1 MDKQPAS
8 NISLHGSSHVET
20 KRILI
25 LEDEETVSKFI
36 RFALEPVHTVVIV
49 SNGADG
55 IREIQAAD
63 FDVIICDMMMP
74 KLPGDMF
81 YYAVE
86 RTKPHLCSRFIF
98 MTGFKDDTRISE
110 FIAKIGGL
118 MLNKPFRAHDLLEMI
133 AFVQVRAHLA
143 G

>member
-1 MDKQPAS
+1 MDNQPVPNKSRQAPP
-8 NISLHGSSHVET
+8 HVET
-20 KRILI
+20 KKILI

-36 RFALEPVHTVVIV
+36 RFALEPANTVVIV

-55 IREIQAAD
+55 VREIQAGD

-86 RTKPHLCSRFIF
+86 RTKPYLCDRFIF
-98 MTGFKDDTRISE
+98 MTGFKDDRKINE
-110 FIAKIGGL
+110 FINKVNGL
-118 MLNKPFRAHDLLEMI
+118 MLTKPFKAADLLELI
-133 AFVQVRAHLA
+133 AFVQVRAHLT
-143 G
+143 

>member
-1 MDKQPAS
+1 MDNQP
-8 NISLHGSSHVET
+8 NPEISLQSSTHVET
-20 KRILI
+20 KKILI

-36 RFALEPVHTVVIV
+36 KFALEPAHTVVIV

-55 IREIQAAD
+55 VREIQASD

-86 RTKPHLCSRFIF
+86 RTKPHLCPRFIF
-98 MTGFKDDTRISE
+98 MTGFKDDTKIND
-110 FIAKIGGL
+110 FITKIGGL

-133 AFVQVRAHLA
+133 AFVQVRNLA
-143 G
+143 S

>member
-1 MDKQPAS
+1 MDKETTPKNTLQA
-8 NISLHGSSHVET
+8 SSHIET
-20 KRILI
+20 KKILI

-36 RFALEPVHTVVIV
+36 RFALEPAHKVVIV
-49 SNGADG
+49 SNGVDG
-55 IREIQAAD
+55 IREIQASD

-81 YYAVE
+81 YFAVE

-98 MTGFKDDTRISE
+98 MTGFKDDTKIAE
-110 FIAKIGGL
+110 FIKKINGL
-118 MLNKPFRAHDLLEMI
+118 MLTKPFKAADLLELI
-133 AFVQVRAHLA
+133 AFVQVRAHLN